1 MLTIQQNNNNDRN
14 RLFNLPSVL
23 LSYIYSFDSTFSD
36 QLKTTEFHLEL
47 LATSGEG
54 HRIISKYLEEFFSEG
69 YKWINIYGIFST
81 DEDLYMSNMKVYNEY
96 KLVTYLEMDK
106 KRLCFKLLPNI
117 TRKDFKPIVTN
128 RCDGFLTNDGGY
140 YDPTYLGVQ
149 TNRLGKLTHLYVDD
163 YD

>member
-1 MLTIQQNNNNDRN
+1 MQTIQQNNNNNN

-23 LSYIYSFDSTFSD
+23 LSHIYSFDSTFSD
-36 QLKTTEFHLEL
+36 QVKTERFHLEL
-47 LATSGEG
+47 LDSSGEG
-54 HRIISKYLEEFFSEG
+54 QRIISAYLEEFFSEG
-69 YKWINIYGIFST
+69 YKWINIYGVFST
-81 DEDLYMSNMKVYNEY
+81 DEDLYMNNMKVYNEY

-106 KRLCFKLLPNI
+106 KRICFKLLPNI
-117 TRKDFKPIVTN
+117 TRKDFKPLVTN